1 MKTRKLGDWEVG
13 AIGLGCMGMSHA
25 YGQPDDAESIQVLNR
40 ALDLGVSHWDTAD
53 IYGPRTNEEL
63 LSRVLKDRRQEVF
76 LATKFGIVHDRT
88 LTSHQDLVAQN
99 SPYFLDGS
107 PAYVKKACEASLF
120 RLGVDH
126 IDLYYLHR
134 VDRRTPI
141 EDTVGAMAELVQ
153 EGKVR
158 FLGLS
163 EASVSTV
170 RRAYSVHPITALQN
184 EYSLW
189 TRDHEAEVIPACREL
204 GITFVAYSPLG
215 RGFLS
220 GELNSPDDLEA
231 TDWRRGNPRFQG
243 ENFYRN
249 LEMVET
255 VKAIADAKGAT
266 PAQVALAWVLGQN
279 PEMIPIPGT
288 KRIKYLEQN
297 IAATEVELTP
307 AEVAVLS
314 TLEPA
319 GPRYDEAMMANI
331 GG

>member
-25 YGQPDDAESIQVLNR
+25 YGTPDDQESIRVLNR
-40 ALDLGVSHWDTAD
+40 ALELGVNHWDTAD

-63 LSRVLKDRRQEVF
+63 LSRVLKDRRPEVF
-76 LATKFGIVHDRT
+76 LATKFGIVYDRSI
-88 LTSHQDLVAQN
+88 TSHQDLVAKN
-99 SPYFLDGS
+99 EPYFIDGTA
-107 PAYVKKACEASLF
+107 AYVKKACEASLL

-141 EDTVGAMAELVQ
+141 EEAVGAMAELVK

-163 EASVSTV
+163 EASVSTL
-170 RRAYSVHPITALQN
+170 RRANAVHPITALQN

-189 TRDHEAEVIPACREL
+189 TRDHEREVIPTVREL
-204 GITFVAYSPLG
+204 GITLVAYSPLG

-220 GELNSPDDLEA
+220 GELKSPDDLAED
-231 TDWRRGNPRFQG
+231 DWRRGNPRFQG
-243 ENFYRN
+243 ENFFKN

-255 VKAIADAKGAT
+255 VSQIAERKGVL
-266 PAQVALAWVLGQN
+266 PAQVALAWVLAQG
-279 PEMIPIPGT
+279 EGIVPIPGT
-288 KRIKYLEQN
+288 KRLKYLEQN
-297 IAATEVELTP
+297 VAATEIELTADDV
-307 AEVAVLS
+307 AELS
-314 TLEPA
+314 TLEPT
-319 GPRYDEAMMANI
+319 GPRYNEAMMANL